1 MNSVFGL
8 ISLLTFLLT
17 VGISLIGSDTEKY
30 TGVIAIAQYLILLT
44 VIIYPA
50 FTVWCNEY
58 LKSEHVL
65 KATLVNSRPT
75 FELLN
80 KSSLH
85 PDSKGLVR
93 LEINLSCESDS
104 DISLKSIELHDVSD
118 LELMF
123 KLKATTRLLDQQDN
137 HKPFQL
143 PRLVKS
149 KSTNQIFVEFSFE
162 PNDLEKNKVVGSEEP
177 SHIME
182 FVPIL
187 NQLKDIESKV
197 SIVYMHQGS
206 EYVEQISVSLPITH
220 LKDHYRGLWRTQR
233 WIHAVE
239 ALHA

>member
-1 MNSVFGL
+1 MNSLFGL
-8 ISLLTFLLT
+8 ISLGVFLLT
-17 VGISLIGSDTEKY
+17 VVINLIGADTERY
-30 TGVIAIAQYLILLT
+30 AYVIAIAQYLILLT

-50 FTVWCNEY
+50 FTVWRNEY

-75 FELLN
+75 FELYN

-85 PDSKGLVR
+85 PDSNGLVG

-104 DISLKSIELHDVSD
+104 DISLKSIDLHDVSELD
-118 LELMF
+118 LMF
-123 KLKATTRLLDQQDN
+123 KSKATTRLLDQQDSN
-137 HKPFQL
+137 KSFQL

-149 KSTNQIFVEFSFE
+149 KSTDQIFVEFSFE
-162 PNDLEKNKVVGSEEP
+162 PNYLEKNKVCGSEEP
-177 SHIME
+177 NHIMK

-206 EYVEQISVSLPITH
+206 EYAEEVAVLLPITH
-220 LKDHYRGLWRTQR
+220 LKDHYKDLWTKQR
-233 WIHAVE
+233 WIHAVQ
-239 ALHA
+239 AIHA